1 MKTRMKKLFIYTVGI
16 CLLPAFT
23 SCKDDREENKYT
35 GINKIYLSAETPVIT
50 ESENIPLTVNV
61 DLTLTCEQDLVLNF
75 ELPDDKNG
83 VLKLE
88 NNPVTIKAGKRSA
101 TFEVVPNQ
109 KNLLTEDTYFQVGI
123 SQFPTDNLMLN
134 ETLQVRVKPNPKIPE
149 LSPQQ
154 KALIKGYKTKYGI
167 DLNKWL
173 GVLSCHTT
181 VQSPADGYLQ
191 PFAAAFTKEYDGKT
205 VITLSE
211 QATEDM
217 PVLKMTDNPFGLTEY
232 LYFVLRSETV
242 ADPEFWTQQPEPQKL
257 MKLLNW
263 NKESKETFAV
273 SLDAIRLK
281 DITSTSTRLE
291 YLGPGKNYYGAPIT
305 IVPFTYQFSALDR
318 QNKLLESGNAEI
330 KEINDQGASADPA
343 YYLNCYD
350 LVNSDY
356 YDTPEN
362 FIKSTGNID
371 FATDKMTYQFLLS
384 HANAGGYTRITVVYE
399 KK

>member
-16 CLLPAFT
+16 CLLSAFT

-101 TFEVVPNQ
+101 TFEVVSNQ

-173 GVLSCHTT
+173 
-181 VQSPADGYLQ
+181 
-191 PFAAAFTKEYDGKT
+191 
-205 VITLSE
+205 
-211 QATEDM
+211 
-217 PVLKMTDNPFGLTEY
+217 
-232 LYFVLRSETV
+232 
-242 ADPEFWTQQPEPQKL
+242 
-257 MKLLNW
+257 
-263 NKESKETFAV
+263 
-273 SLDAIRLK
+273 SLIH
-281 DITSTSTRLE
+281 I
-291 YLGPGKNYYGAPIT
+291 
-305 IVPFTYQFSALDR
+305 
-318 QNKLLESGNAEI
+318 
-330 KEINDQGASADPA
+330 
-343 YYLNCYD
+343 
-350 LVNSDY
+350 
-356 YDTPEN
+356 
-362 FIKSTGNID
+362 
-371 FATDKMTYQFLLS
+371 
-384 HANAGGYTRITVVYE
+384 
-399 KK
+399 

>member
-101 TFEVVPNQ
+101 TFEVVSNQ

-291 YLGPGKNYYGAPIT
+291 YLGPGKT
-305 IVPFTYQFSALDR
+305 IME
-318 QNKLLESGNAEI
+318 LLLPSFHL
-330 KEINDQGASADPA
+330 PT
-343 YYLNCYD
+343 
-350 LVNSDY
+350 NSV
-356 YDTPEN
+356 
-362 FIKSTGNID
+362 
-371 FATDKMTYQFLLS
+371 L
-384 HANAGGYTRITVVYE
+384 
-399 KK
+399 

>member
-1 MKTRMKKLFIYTVGI
+1 
-16 CLLPAFT
+16 
-23 SCKDDREENKYT
+23 
-35 GINKIYLSAETPVIT
+35 
-50 ESENIPLTVNV
+50 
-61 DLTLTCEQDLVLNF
+61 
-75 ELPDDKNG
+75 
-83 VLKLE
+83 
-88 NNPVTIKAGKRSA
+88 
-101 TFEVVPNQ
+101 
-109 KNLLTEDTYFQVGI
+109 
-123 SQFPTDNLMLN
+123 
-134 ETLQVRVKPNPKIPE
+134 
-149 LSPQQ
+149 
-154 KALIKGYKTKYGI
+154 
-167 DLNKWL
+167 
-173 GVLSCHTT
+173 
-181 VQSPADGYLQ
+181 
-191 PFAAAFTKEYDGKT
+191 
-205 VITLSE
+205 
-211 QATEDM
+211 
-217 PVLKMTDNPFGLTEY
+217 MTDNPFGLTEY

-350 LVNSDY
+350 LVNSDN

>member
-1 MKTRMKKLFIYTVGI
+1 M
-16 CLLPAFT
+16 
-23 SCKDDREENKYT
+23 
-35 GINKIYLSAETPVIT
+35 
-50 ESENIPLTVNV
+50 
-61 DLTLTCEQDLVLNF
+61 TCEQDLVLNF

-101 TFEVVPNQ
+101 TFEVVSNQ

-291 YLGPGKNYYGAPIT
+291 YLGPGKNYYGAPI
-305 IVPFTYQFSALDR
+305 IHRS
-318 QNKLLESGNAEI
+318 I
-330 KEINDQGASADPA
+330 
-343 YYLNCYD
+343 YLPIQCFRPSKQAPGKWKRRN
-350 LVNSDY
+350 
-356 YDTPEN
+356 
-362 FIKSTGNID
+362 
-371 FATDKMTYQFLLS
+371 
-384 HANAGGYTRITVVYE
+384 
-399 KK
+399 